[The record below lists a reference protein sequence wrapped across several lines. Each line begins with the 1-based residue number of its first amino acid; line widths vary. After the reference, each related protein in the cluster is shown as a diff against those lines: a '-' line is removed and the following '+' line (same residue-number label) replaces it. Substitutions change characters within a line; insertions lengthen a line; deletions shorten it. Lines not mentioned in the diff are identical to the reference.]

1 MRAMLKW
8 QVVLLDGL
16 KLLQRAS
23 LHDEVRFKFLLPE
36 WYGRNM
42 DALLDVF
49 SSLDDRKANLSRSVQ
64 LGRGENCV
72 LRISDSEVMLRE
84 AAELFVEFAGVI
96 AAANRRF
103 SESASETRLLLELD

>member
-8 QVVLLDGL
+8 QVVLLDGP

-23 LHDEVRFKFLLPE
+23 LHDEVRLKFLLPE

-42 DALLDVF
+42 DALLDVL
-49 SSLDDRKANLSRSVQ
+49 STLDDRKANLSRSVL

-72 LRISDSEVMLRE
+72 LRIAGSEVMLKE
-84 AAELFVEFAGVI
+84 AAELFVEFAGVV
-96 AAANRRF
+96 AAANLRF
-103 SESASETRLLLELD
+103 SESASETRLLLELG